1 MKKHVWILNHY
12 AGGMYFSQ
20 GGRHYSFAKYLKR
33 AGYEP
38 VVFCANSR
46 HGKPER
52 HIETERLWEER
63 TEESTGVPWVF
74 VRARTYTGN
83 GKQRVLNMLDFYRN
97 VKRTAKEYA
106 AERGKPDVI
115 YASSVHPLTLL
126 AGIQLARRFGVECV
140 CEVRDLWPESIVE
153 YSSRFTR
160 NHPLIKL
167 LYQGEKWLYK
177 HADRLIFTME
187 GGGEYIKERGWEK
200 AVPLSKV
207 YSINNGVD
215 LPVFDANREQFT
227 AEDPDLDNPELFKVV
242 YTGSI
247 RRVNNLG
254 QLLDAAKKVPD
265 PRVKFLIWGDGD
277 ELPALRRR
285 IRDEG
290 IGNVIFKGRVEKKYV
305 PSIVSR
311 ADLNLVHWEMSPI
324 LRFGVSYNKLFEYLA
339 AGRPVF
345 STVRPGYSIVERDRC
360 GADTEGF
367 APEDFAAGIQRIAL
381 LSPEEREEM
390 GKNARKAAEAYD
402 FQSLTEKLA
411 AVLEGGVRP

>member
-1 MKKHVWILNHY
+1 MRKHVWIMNHY
-12 AGGMYFSQ
+12 AGQMFFDQ
-20 GGRHYSFAKYLKR
+20 GWRHYNFAKYLKQ

-38 VVFCANSR
+38 VIFCANSK
-46 HGKPER
+46 HGPGGTWFPEEGLWQE
-52 HIETERLWEER
+52 HIAEEI
-63 TEESTGVPWVF
+63 GVPFVF
-74 VRARTYTGN
+74 VKARTYTGN
-83 GKQRVLNMLDFYRN
+83 GKQRVLNMVDFYRN
-97 VKRTAKEYA
+97 VKKAAKEYA
-106 AERGKPDVI
+106 AKHGKPDII
-115 YASSVHPLTLL
+115 YASSVHPLTLV
-126 AGIQLARRFGVECV
+126 AGIQLAKRFGVKCV
-140 CEVRDLWPESIVE
+140 CEVRDLWPEGIVE

-215 LPVFDANREQFT
+215 LPAFDANREQFT

-254 QLLDAAKKVPD
+254 QILDAAKKVPN

-345 STVRPGYSIVERDRC
+345 STVRPGRSIVERFRC

-367 APEDFAAGIQRIAL
+367 TPREIAEGIQAL
-381 LSPEEREEM
+381 AALPPEERDRM
-390 GKNARKAAEAYD
+390 GRNARKAAEEYD
-402 FQSLTEKLA
+402 FRNLTRKLI
-411 AVLEGGVRP
+411 EIIES